1 MTKQIVHRYTTVPH
15 MHNTSNIIKLSYVL
29 FQVNFGSLA
38 EKAGLQVGDALV
50 RVNGQDVYDVRHKD
64 AQDVILRAGNAFELT
79 IQR

>member
-1 MTKQIVHRYTTVPH
+1 
-15 MHNTSNIIKLSYVL
+15 L

-50 RVNGQDVYDVRHKD
+50 RVNNQDVYDVKHKD
-64 AQDVILRAGNAFELT
+64 AQDVILGAGNAFEVT

>member
-1 MTKQIVHRYTTVPH
+1 MIKHFLMISVHTR
-15 MHNTSNIIKLSYVL
+15 IKRPITYCHVL

-50 RVNGQDVYDVRHKD
+50 RVNGHDVYDVKHKD
-64 AQDVILRAGNAFELT
+64 AQNVILGAGNAFEIT